1 MRRGLRPAARRRS
14 NPPPSPGAHQSR
26 RAPAVLSRPRAA
38 PRSPRTLRARARA
51 TDGLRSYAAHAAARH
66 QAQGARARGQ
76 AATTAARGVP
86 HRGVSVA
93 ARIRKLAKARLR
105 VGAYAQSARFTRLVL
120 LGHAVQKELVR
131 EQLRATGVARA
142 SLGIC
147 QHRYDRVVRPEP
159 GSQRLIEK

>member
-1 MRRGLRPAARRRS
+1 MLGGVIYIARGKVDEPQYSSSLD
-14 NPPPSPGAHQSR
+14 
-26 RAPAVLSRPRAA
+26 
-38 PRSPRTLRARARA
+38 RA
-51 TDGLRSYAAHAAARH
+51 TRE
-66 QAQGARARGQ
+66 ARGI
-76 AATTAARGVP
+76 GDP

-120 LGHAVQKELVR
+120 LGHAVQEELVR